1 MCQKP
6 VCTLAA
12 VYHNTENTQ
21 RQGVRTCSVCGSADT
36 DEPLLSGSGSV
47 SKEVKDCNLLEA
59 WAEVLTR
66 WHSNLAVRPK
76 QVTGL
81 VRKGIPEALR
91 GEVWQLLAGAQDV
104 TELLEAYRILITK
117 VGGWVCPAAEVGGRM
132 WQR

>member
-1 MCQKP
+1 MIRHRKGWGAWTHCQGF
-6 VCTLAA
+6 
-12 VYHNTENTQ
+12 YNI
-21 RQGVRTCSVCGSADT
+21 RTCGSTDT
-36 DEPLLSGSGSV
+36 DEPLLSGSGNV

-104 TELLEAYRILITK
+104 TDLLETYRILITK
-117 VGGWVCPAAEVGGRM
+117 VWDWLWCVARDCSVC
-132 WQR
+132 

>member
-1 MCQKP
+1 MGEGTHCQGFYNIR
-6 VCTLAA
+6 A
-12 VYHNTENTQ
+12 
-21 RQGVRTCSVCGSADT
+21 CGSTDT
-36 DEPLLSGSGSV
+36 DEPLLSGSGNV

-104 TELLEAYRILITK
+104 TDLLETYRILITK
-117 VGGWVCPAAEVGGRM
+117 VWDWLWCVARDCSVC
-132 WQR
+132 